1 MPSSVLL
8 VDDEPDLLSAVS
20 EGLGWR
26 VPSLHI
32 DTEPSSLEALDLL
45 RYQHYHAL
53 ITDLRMPH
61 LDGMAL
67 LAAVKAITEERRKP
81 SQSTE
86 CM

>member
-26 VPSLHI
+26 V
-32 DTEPSSLEALDLL
+32 PSSLEALDLL